1 MSKLL
6 KKYGVYL
13 ALFAMVAFNSLVT
26 RNFFSLNTCWN
37 IMIQSTTVMFVSL
50 GMTAAIASGGID
62 ISIGPVMAL
71 SAIVFARLLDISVM
85 GAFICALALALLCGA
100 MNGFIIA
107 RFSIQPMIVTL
118 GMMNMVRGF
127 AELVNDGR
135 TYSFSH
141 PVISNLGF
149 YKVLGVVPIQVLFII
164 IAVGAMYILI
174 KRTRF
179 GAYVE
184 TIGDNPKAA
193 RLSGIRISGMMVLIY
208 MLSGFLAGAAGLV
221 EALRMSRQIPLISG
235 FR

>member
-85 GAFICALALALLCGA
+85 GAFYMCAGVSSSL
-100 MNGFIIA
+100 
-107 RFSIQPMIVTL
+107 R
-118 GMMNMVRGF
+118 
-127 AELVNDGR
+127 
-135 TYSFSH
+135 
-141 PVISNLGF
+141 SNEW
-149 YKVLGVVPIQVLFII
+149 VLSLPDFPSSQ
-164 IAVGAMYILI
+164 
-174 KRTRF
+174 
-179 GAYVE
+179 
-184 TIGDNPKAA
+184 
-193 RLSGIRISGMMVLIY
+193 
-208 MLSGFLAGAAGLV
+208 
-221 EALRMSRQIPLISG
+221 
-235 FR
+235 

>member
-107 RFSIQPMIVTL
+107 RFPSSQ
-118 GMMNMVRGF
+118 
-127 AELVNDGR
+127 
-135 TYSFSH
+135 
-141 PVISNLGF
+141 
-149 YKVLGVVPIQVLFII
+149 
-164 IAVGAMYILI
+164 
-174 KRTRF
+174 
-179 GAYVE
+179 
-184 TIGDNPKAA
+184 
-193 RLSGIRISGMMVLIY
+193 
-208 MLSGFLAGAAGLV
+208 
-221 EALRMSRQIPLISG
+221 
-235 FR
+235 

>member
-13 ALFAMVAFNSLVT
+13 ALFAMVVFNSLVT

-71 SAIVFARLLDISVM
+71 SAIVFARLLDVSVI
-85 GAFICALALALLCGA
+85 GAFISALALAIFCGA
-100 MNGFIIA
+100 VNGFIIA

-149 YKVLGVVPIQVLFII
+149 YKVFGLVPIQALFII
-164 IAVGAMYILI
+164 MAVGAMYILM
-174 KRTRF
+174 KRMRF
-179 GAYVE
+179 GVCLLY
-184 TIGDNPKAA
+184 TSPSPRD
-193 RLSGIRISGMMVLIY
+193 
-208 MLSGFLAGAAGLV
+208 
-221 EALRMSRQIPLISG
+221 
-235 FR
+235 